1 MNYAQLRTYFS
12 WRTLVRKGTVE
23 EVSLSY
29 AFVYI
34 YELLNNIRVDDPAD
48 GLKKLMAFRKAYK
61 RYDATIDK
69 YLVKWIRDYYVY
81 YQLSDSFKDIIYEY
95 NLE

>member
-1 MNYAQLRTYFS
+1 MNSSEHILAGVPWYERVLLRRCPFHMH
-12 WRTLVRKGTVE
+12 L
-23 EVSLSY
+23 
-29 AFVYI
+29 FYI
-34 YELLNNIRVDDPAD
+34 YELLNNIRVDDPAN

-69 YLVKWIRDYYVY
+69 YLVKWIRDYYLY
-81 YQLSDSFKDIIYEY
+81 YQLRDSFKDIIYEY